1 MKHAH
6 LTAKYRPQTFAEV
19 AGQDEV
25 RTILSRAAATD
36 RIAPAYLF
44 SGTRG
49 VGKTT
54 LARILAK
61 AINCV
66 QAPAAE
72 PCNQCPRCR
81 QITQGAA
88 VDVVE
93 IDGASNRGIEQARRL
108 KEDIGFAPLECRYKV
123 IIIDEAHMLTRE
135 AFNALLK
142 TLEEPPGHATF
153 VLATTEPHKF
163 PATIVSRCQHLT
175 FKRLP
180 QQRLEDHLRKVL
192 TMEGLAFEESAVRLL
207 ARRGAGSVRD
217 SMSLLGQVLALGGDT
232 LCEADVRRVLGLAG
246 FETMVRVVEAV
257 ADGDGLSLVGTVE
270 ELLHQGLDLGFFL
283 RELAAVW
290 RNLFLLRQ
298 CGEKGLAVTDLPAEQ
313 AAEWQALASRFSL
326 PHLHACLQMTL
337 EGQRRVLTSIEPA
350 QALELLLLNLAYLPQ
365 LLPLG
370 SPGTSPPTQG
380 AGGAGRSGS
389 PGQAPSGA
397 PGPQGGR
404 GPVAGAQ
411 SHAAT
416 PAPTAP
422 TAPEPAP
429 ESVPGAGASAA
440 AAHFGTPSEE
450 RDWPGFLAHLG
461 QANGAS
467 GPKLFGLAG
476 AGGRLDGSVLHIRVP
491 SVILY
496 QELCRDEKRRL
507 LEGKV
512 REYFGP
518 GVTTSLEGPESSGPP
533 TAAELKRRAE
543 NDPVVSRVMDGFK
556 AQIVGIRPDCD
567 RSST

>member
-61 AINCV
+61 AINCI

-180 QQRLEDHLRKVL
+180 QHRLEEHLRKVL
-192 TMEGLAFEESAVRLL
+192 TMEGLSFEDSAVRLL
-207 ARRGAGSVRD
+207 ARRGSGSVRD
-217 SMSLLGQVLALGGDT
+217 SMSLLGQVLALGGDA

-246 FETMVRVVEAV
+246 FETMVRVVEGVGA
-257 ADGDGLSLVGTVE
+257 GDGLSLVGTVE

-283 RELAAVW
+283 RELAAAW
-290 RNLFLLRQ
+290 RNLFLLKQ
-298 CGEKGLAVTDLPAEQ
+298 CGEKGLAVTDLPSEQ
-313 AAEWQALASRFSL
+313 AAEWQAMASRFSL

-370 SPGTSPPTQG
+370 SPGTSPPPQG
-380 AGGAGRSGS
+380 AGGTGRSGS
-389 PGQAPSGA
+389 PGKAPSGA
-397 PGPQGGR
+397 PEPQGSR
-404 GPVAGAQ
+404 GQEAGVHGGTPPATSSTAPAPVQGSGSGQEAGAN
-411 SHAAT
+411 AAT
-416 PAPTAP
+416 APAAP
-422 TAPEPAP
+422 L
-429 ESVPGAGASAA
+429 AG
-440 AAHFGTPSEE
+440 E
-450 RDWPGFLAHLG
+450 RDWTGFLAHLG
-461 QANGAS
+461 QTNGT

-476 AGGRLDGSVLHIRVP
+476 AGGRLEGSLLHIRVP
-491 SVILY
+491 SVILC
-496 QELCRDEKRRL
+496 QELRKEEKRRM
-507 LEGKV
+507 LEDKV

-518 GVTTSLEGPESSGPP
+518 GISVSLEAPESSGPP

-543 NDPVVSRVMDGFK
+543 DDPVVSRVMDGFK

-567 RSST
+567 RSSR

>member
-6 LTAKYRPQTFAEV
+6 LTLKYRPQTFGEV

-61 AINCV
+61 AINCEH
-66 QAPAAE
+66 APAAE
-72 PCNQCPRCR
+72 PCNKCPRCR

-108 KEDIGFAPLECRYKV
+108 KEDIGFAPMEGRYKV

-180 QQRLEDHLRKVL
+180 QAGLEAHLGKIL
-192 TMEGLAFEESAVRLL
+192 GLEAVEYEPAAVRLL

-217 SMSLLGQVLALGGDT
+217 SLSLLGQVLALGGGA
-232 LCEADVRRVLGLAG
+232 LQEEDVRRALGLAG
-246 FETMVRVVEAV
+246 FETLNRVVHAV
-257 ADGDGLSLVGTVE
+257 AESDSLTLIEVVE

-298 CGEKGLAVTDLPAEQ
+298 CGEKALAVTDLPQEQ
-313 AAEWQALASRFSL
+313 AAEWLAWASRFSL
-326 PHLHACLQMTL
+326 AHLHACLQLTL
-337 EGQRRVLTSIEPA
+337 EGQRRVLTSIEPP
-350 QALELLLLNLAYLPQ
+350 QALELLLLNLAYLPR
-365 LLPLG
+365 LLPVG
-370 SPGTSPPTQG
+370 SAGSAPPRQG
-380 AGGAGRSGS
+380 DGPAAQ
-389 PGQAPSGA
+389 PAP
-397 PGPQGGR
+397 P
-404 GPVAGAQ
+404 
-411 SHAAT
+411 AAT
-416 PAPTAP
+416 PGADPKA
-422 TAPEPAP
+422 AQPAP
-429 ESVPGAGASAA
+429 PAATPGADSKAARPVAEGAPPAQPA
-440 AAHFGTPSEE
+440 GK
-450 RDWPGFLAHLG
+450 DWTGFLGHLSSM
-461 QANGAS
+461 NGKN
-467 GPKLFGLAG
+467 GRKLFGLGTAHG
-476 AGGRLDGSVLHIRVP
+476 VLEGGVLRIIVPSSVLF
-491 SVILY
+491 
-496 QELCRDEKRRL
+496 QELSREEKREVLVERAC
-507 LEGKV
+507 
-512 REYFGP
+512 EYFGAT
-518 GVTTSLEGPESSGPP
+518 VRVQLEAPDQGSHP
-533 TAAELKRRAE
+533 TAGELRRMVEA
-543 NDPVVSRVMDGFK
+543 DPLVDRIITEFQ
-556 AQIVGIRPDCD
+556 ARIVDIRADVD
-567 RSST
+567 RSSR

>member
-6 LTAKYRPQTFAEV
+6 LTMKHRPQTFGEV

-66 QAPAAE
+66 GAPAAE
-72 PCNQCPRCR
+72 PCNQCSRCR
-81 QITQGAA
+81 QITMGSA

-153 VLATTEPHKF
+153 ILATTEPHKF
-163 PATIVSRCQHLT
+163 PPTIVSRCQHLI

-180 QQRLEDHLRKVL
+180 QARLEEHLQKVL
-192 TMEGLAFEESAVRLL
+192 GLEGVRFEPGAVRLL

-217 SMSLLGQVLALGGDT
+217 SMSLLAQVLALGGES
-232 LCEADVRRVLGLAG
+232 LSEADVRRVLGLAG
-246 FETMVRVVEAV
+246 FETLVRVVEGV
-257 ADGDGLSLVGTVE
+257 AEGDGLTLVRSIE
-270 ELLHQGLDLGFFL
+270 DLLRQGLDLGFFL

-290 RNLFLLRQ
+290 RNLFLLKQ
-298 CGEKGLAVTDLPAEQ
+298 CGEKALVVADLPQEQ
-313 AAEWQALASRFSL
+313 AAEWLSWTSRFSL
-326 PHLHACLQMTL
+326 AHLHACLQMTL

-350 QALELLLLNLAYLPQ
+350 QALELLLLNLAFLPQ
-365 LLPLG
+365 LLPVG
-370 SPGTSPPTQG
+370 TPGAVPLK
-380 AGGAGRSGS
+380 
-389 PGQAPSGA
+389 
-397 PGPQGGR
+397 QGGE
-404 GPVAGAQ
+404 PVDRPV
-411 SHAAT
+411 SL
-416 PAPTAP
+416 
-422 TAPEPAP
+422 PEASARHV
-429 ESVPGAGASAA
+429 EPGAASCPPERLQPAVSQA
-440 AAHFGTPSEE
+440 TGTN
-450 RDWPGFLAHLG
+450 WTGFLNHLSE
-461 QANGAS
+461 ANGQ
-467 GPKLFGLAG
+467 KLFGLGSARG
-476 AGGRLDGSVLHIRVP
+476 VLEGDVLRIQVPSSVLYV
-491 SVILY
+491 
-496 QELCRDEKRRL
+496 ELSKEEKRQVLGER
-507 LEGKV
+507 V
-512 REYFGP
+512 RSYFGET
-518 GVTTSLEGPESSGPP
+518 VSVRLEAPEQSAPP
-533 TAAELKRRAE
+533 TSAELKRIVEA
-543 NDPVVSRVMDGFK
+543 DPLVSRVQTVFR
-556 AQIVGIRPDCD
+556 AQILEIRAGD
-567 RSST
+567 RSSR

>member
-1 MKHAH
+1 MLKEYAMKHAH
-6 LTAKYRPQTFAEV
+6 LTMKYRPQTFGEV

-25 RTILSRAAATD
+25 RTILSRAALMD
-36 RIAPAYLF
+36 RVAPAYLF

-61 AINCV
+61 ALNCV
-66 QAPAAE
+66 EAPAAE
-72 PCNQCPRCR
+72 PCNQCSRCR

-153 VLATTEPHKF
+153 ILATTEPHKF
-163 PATIVSRCQHLT
+163 PPTIVSRCQHLI

-180 QQRLEDHLRKVL
+180 QARLEEHLQKVL
-192 TMEGLAFEESAVRLL
+192 SLEGFRFEAAAVRLL

-217 SMSLLGQVLALGGDT
+217 SMSLLGQVLALGGVA
-232 LCEADVRRVLGLAG
+232 LSEADVRRVLGLAG
-246 FETMVRVVEAV
+246 FETLVRVVDAV
-257 ADGDGLSLVGTVE
+257 VDGDGLTLVGVIE

-298 CGEKGLAVTDLPAEQ
+298 CGEKALGVTDLPAEQ
-313 AAEWQALASRFSL
+313 AAEWLTLASRFSL
-326 PHLHACLQMTL
+326 AHLHACLQMTL

-365 LLPLG
+365 LLPVG
-370 SPGTSPPTQG
+370 SPGTVPLTQG
-380 AGGAGRSGS
+380 GATVGGAIPPKPVPEAG
-389 PGQAPSGA
+389 PSVQPDEGA
-397 PGPQGGR
+397 ESR
-404 GPVAGAQ
+404 DRM
-411 SHAAT
+411 T
-416 PAPTAP
+416 PAPR
-422 TAPEPAP
+422 PA
-429 ESVPGAGASAA
+429 GKG
-440 AAHFGTPSEE
+440 
-450 RDWPGFLAHLG
+450 DWAGFLSQLSE
-461 QANGAS
+461 ANGMD
-467 GPKLFGLAG
+467 GQKLFGL
-476 AGGRLDGSVLHIRVP
+476 GRAKGVLEGDILRIHVPSSVLF
-491 SVILY
+491 
-496 QELCRDEKRRL
+496 QELNKEEKRQVLVQR
-507 LEGKV
+507 V
-512 REYFGP
+512 RDYFGES
-518 GVTTSLEGPESSGPP
+518 VRMELEPPAQAAPP
-533 TAAELKRRAE
+533 TTAELKRKAE
-543 NDPVVSRVMDGFK
+543 ADPLVGRIMTGFR
-556 AQIVGIRPDCD
+556 AQIVDIRADSD
-567 RSST
+567 RSSG